1 MTLKFSHEDPILI
14 GMDHKGQ
21 AVEWSFMDVN
31 NFNCL
36 FLGTSG
42 SGKTHTIQNLL
53 ARTYAR
59 GVTFHVIDIKGD
71 FGYENLRDA
80 GLGAY
85 VTPEDFNN
93 IRFDYFRDGA
103 SINPLQVPR
112 TKEGG
117 GVLMTI
123 ESMKA
128 LVKAYS
134 PNAGIKQ
141 LGYLDE
147 ILKMVYADKGVVHDD
162 ERTWVLPSPDLN
174 DLLAQIDLIFNV
186 ISSGLTIGS
195 VSEIMSAFGKAK
207 SKSEKTMAAMQAE
220 EKDQLEI
227 EEKINEQADGL
238 IELLTGMVK
247 QQINYTNIRKRSVG
261 NGAIY
266 EHWSKESLMGLRSI
280 IQGMVDSRLFTGNP
294 SVTRGGKINRYDLTE
309 ISPQHQQVIMRIV
322 ANRVFA
328 MGVME
333 TRRNGTFNPRVP
345 SHILIADEGKHVKE
359 ISQSALSPFNRIG
372 TEGRGYG
379 VGIWCGVQQPDQVT
393 QDLLKNF
400 STYCLLKVPEA
411 SYTEM
416 ARMFSVKPSYLK
428 QLQPRENMLFSANGP
443 YTLVNHFK
451 D

>member
-1 MTLKFSHEDPILI
+1 MTIKLTHDEPILI
-14 GMDHKGQ
+14 GLDHKGQ
-21 AVEWSFMDVN
+21 PVEWSFTQVN

-42 SGKTHTIQNLL
+42 SGKTHTIHNLL

-71 FGYENLRDA
+71 FGYGNLVDS

-93 IRFDYFRDGA
+93 IRFDYFSEGA

-123 ESMKA
+123 EGMKA

-134 PNAGIKQ
+134 ANAGVKQ

-147 ILKMVYADKGVVHDD
+147 ILKMVYAQKGIVHDD
-162 ERTWVLPSPDLN
+162 ESTWGLPSPDLN

-186 ISSGLTIGS
+186 ISSGLPIGS
-195 VSEIMSAFGKAK
+195 VTEIMSSFGKTR
-207 SKSEKTMAAMQAE
+207 SKAERALATMQAE
-220 EKDQLEI
+220 DKDQIEI
-227 EEKINEQADGL
+227 EAKINDQADSL

-247 QQINYTNIRKRSVG
+247 QQISYTNIKKRSVG
-261 NGAIY
+261 NGTIY
-266 EHWSKESLMGLRSI
+266 EHWSKESLYGLRSI
-280 IQGMVDSRLFTGNP
+280 VQGMVDSRLFTGNP
-294 SVTRGGKINRYDLTE
+294 SITRAGKINRYDLTE
-309 ISPQHQQVIMRIV
+309 ISPAHQQIIMRIV
-322 ANRVFA
+322 AQRVFA

-333 TRRNGTFNPRVP
+333 TRKLNTFNPRVP

-411 SYTEM
+411 SYGEM
-416 ARMFSVKPSYLK
+416 SRMFSIKPSYLK